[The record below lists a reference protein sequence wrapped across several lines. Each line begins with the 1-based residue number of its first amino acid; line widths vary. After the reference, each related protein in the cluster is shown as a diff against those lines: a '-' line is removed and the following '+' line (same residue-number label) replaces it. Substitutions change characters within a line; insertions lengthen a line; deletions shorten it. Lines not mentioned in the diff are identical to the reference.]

1 MAEVSRDPPAVGLS
15 VAGIRLRHDAR
26 RPASW
31 GSVAL
36 AAAAA
41 AFVGT
46 GLDASVAGFAVVTA
60 AVVVGIGELPAAF
73 PVWDASLVLQRS
85 GWCRF
90 SRPPLA
96 LPAAGSWL
104 AWRLLW
110 PLLGLGLAGA
120 VLMARGRPTETATM
134 LLSAGGLAGGL
145 AALTTA
151 GFRLAGLSAADTAT
165 ATLLAGWL
173 AAAAM
178 ALTVGL
184 IPAGGEGPL
193 LLVGFGCW
201 LAVAGGLLGLA
212 QWLQLTGQGPIA
224 GLLPRQFPAAAAG
237 PRGPDR
243 LAAIGLLGV
252 LPARSIWRRLLRNAA
267 MLLALGGMIGWL
279 LLDPLAAGR
288 YALLAAVIFGGFGV
302 PAAALLDGREVV
314 CGWRFLIGS
323 VGGPGPGLSGL
334 LAVPTPGLQAAAVL
348 AGHASLMLWPPLVVA
363 VVAAG
368 NPAALPALMTAVVL
382 AVGAAL
388 ASGGCVAAHARGYR
402 GETVLAIGL
411 GLLACSVWFRLVTV

>member
-1 MAEVSRDPPAVGLS
+1 MAEVPSDPPATGLS
-15 VAGIRLRHDAR
+15 VAGIRLRHDVR

-41 AFVGT
+41 AYVGT
-46 GLDASVAGFAVVTA
+46 GLDAGVAGFVVVTA

-73 PVWDASLVLQRS
+73 PVWDASLVLRRS
-85 GWCRF
+85 GWRRF

-96 LPAAGSWL
+96 LPAAGGWL

-110 PLLGLGLAGA
+110 PLLGLGLAG
-120 VLMARGRPTETATM
+120 VVMIARGRPTAAATM
-134 LLSAGGLAGGL
+134 LSAGGLAGGL

-151 GFRLAGLSAADTAT
+151 GLRLAGLSAADTAT
-165 ATLLAGWL
+165 ATLLTGWL

-178 ALTVGL
+178 ALTGGL

-193 LLVGFGCW
+193 LLVGSGCW
-201 LAVAGGLLGLA
+201 LVVAGGLLGLA

-224 GLLPRQFPAAAAG
+224 GLLPRQFPVAAAG
-237 PRGPDR
+237 PRGPDQ

-252 LPARSIWRRLLRNAA
+252 LPARSLWRRLLRSAA
-267 MLLALGGMIGWL
+267 MLLALGGMISWL
-279 LLDPLAAGR
+279 LLDPLATGR
-288 YALLAAVIFGGFGV
+288 YALLAAVVFGSFGV

-314 CGWRFLIGS
+314 CGWRSLIGS
-323 VGGPGPGLSGL
+323 VGGPGPGLSCL
-334 LAVPTPGLQAAAVL
+334 LAVPTPGLQAAVVL

-382 AVGAAL
+382 AAGAAL
-388 ASGGCVAAHARGYR
+388 ASGGCVAAHARGCR
-402 GETVLAIGL
+402 GETALAIGL
-411 GLLACSVWFRLVTV
+411 GLLACSVWLRLATV